1 MFSNTQIY
9 RINKTVCIDYLK
21 INKRS
26 RYIVLKDKFNRMFYK
41 QLLHLLPIDKS

>member
-9 RINKTVCIDYLK
+9 TIKKTVCIDYLK

-26 RYIVLKDKFNRMFYK
+26 RYIVLKDKFNYMFYK
-41 QLLHLLPIDKS
+41 QLSYFLPIYKS